1 VITRLFAEME
11 AGPGALLV
19 ILLAGHVFG
28 DFLFQTE
35 WIAREKAKR
44 WGPLLLHGAVMLAVH
59 AVVLAPFLT
68 VRLALGLV
76 CLAVAHVALDA
87 LRIRAFGVWGGS
99 LGAFFLDQ
107 ALHVLTAL
115 VLWQVLASP
124 SGFDTIRW
132 IPSNE
137 WAAWYAR
144 WLGVAA
150 GYVFVAG
157 GGSRIVRGVLERFTG
172 AVPDDPSN
180 GSQHSMGRVIGYLER
195 FMALTLVL
203 FDQWAALG
211 LIIAAK
217 SIARFP
223 EFTSG
228 EHKDFAEYY
237 LLGTLTS
244 MLVAVTAGVLV
255 RLLLV

>member
-1 VITRLFAEME
+1 MIARLFAEME
-11 AGPGALLV
+11 TGPGGLLV
-19 ILLAGHVFG
+19 ILLAAHVLG

-35 WIAREKAKR
+35 WIAREKEKR
-44 WGPLLLHGAVMLAVH
+44 WGPLFLHGAVMLAVH
-59 AVVLAPFLT
+59 AAVLAPFLT
-68 VRLALGLV
+68 GRLALGLV
-76 CLAVAHVALDA
+76 CLALVHVALDA
-87 LRIRAFGVWGGS
+87 LRIKACGVWGGS

-107 ALHVLTAL
+107 GLHVMTAL

-124 SGFDTIRW
+124 SGFETIRW

-150 GYVFVAG
+150 GYVFVAS
-157 GGSRIVRGVLERFTG
+157 GGSRIVRGVLGRFMG

-180 GSQHSMGRVIGYLER
+180 GREHSMGRVIGYLER
-195 FMALTLVL
+195 FTALTLVL

-237 LLGTLTS
+237 LVGTLS
-244 MLVAVTAGVLV
+244 SILVAVAAGVIV